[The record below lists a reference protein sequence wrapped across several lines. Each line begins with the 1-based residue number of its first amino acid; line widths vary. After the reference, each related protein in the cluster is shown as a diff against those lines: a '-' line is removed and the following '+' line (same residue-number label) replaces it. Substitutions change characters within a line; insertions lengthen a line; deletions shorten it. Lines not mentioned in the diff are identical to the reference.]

1 MAVIAFLSA
10 YLSGLYSGTWR
21 SSADIGRRQYHLWRR
36 FPLRDYPALRA
47 FAGQPLDHCPVVD
60 IADYRARFA
69 DYNRYG
75 LSLEDATK
83 AALASEAGRPTSL
96 PQGLSAGLSTGT
108 SSATRGVFLT
118 TPAERAGYVGQ
129 VLAKL
134 LPPADWSTTKRVALC
149 LRAGNDLYHTVDV
162 AGLQLRFI
170 PLSLDHDAIVRSL
183 CDERPDIV
191 IAPPQV
197 LLSLAVRA
205 PHFRCRRLYYGA
217 EPLNDVE
224 RAFITAQLGLRP
236 DPIYQ
241 ATEGFLGAP
250 CRLGTLHLNE
260 DSLIV
265 EHEPLDDKGRFR
277 PIVTDLRRRSQAV
290 VRLRLDDVLHATT
303 CACGSPLQAVKP
315 VAGRVGDMWRLGKRI
330 VFPDEVV
337 DLVAPQIAPDRPWI
351 ATPGGRGI
359 DVACPDDEDAAR
371 IVKAL
376 AVFGRPVRRVAYDPA
391 DDFPKRRHVRS
402 AL

>member
-21 SSADIGRRQYHLWRR
+21 TGADIGRRQYHLWRR

-47 FAGQPLDHCPVVD
+47 FAGKPLDHCPVVD

-75 LSLEDATK
+75 LSLEDATS

-134 LPPADWSTTKRVALC
+134 LPPAEWSTTKRVALC
-149 LRAGNDLYHTVDV
+149 LRAANDLYQAVNV
-162 AGLQLRFI
+162 AGLQLRFV
-170 PLSLDHDAIVRSL
+170 PLNADNEVVLRGLREAA
-183 CDERPDIV
+183 PDIV
-191 IAPPQV
+191 IAPPQI
-197 LLSLAVRA
+197 LLSLATQT
-205 PHFRCRRLYYGA
+205 PPLRCRRLYYGA
-217 EPLNDVE
+217 EPLNDIE

-290 VRLRLDDVLHATT
+290 VRLRLDDVLQATT

-315 VAGRVGDMWRLGKRI
+315 LAGRVGDIWRLGKRI
-330 VFPDEVV
+330 VFPDEVA
-337 DLVAPQIAPDRPWI
+337 DLVAPLVAPDRRWI
-351 ATPGGRGI
+351 ATAGDKGI

-371 IVKAL
+371 IIKAL